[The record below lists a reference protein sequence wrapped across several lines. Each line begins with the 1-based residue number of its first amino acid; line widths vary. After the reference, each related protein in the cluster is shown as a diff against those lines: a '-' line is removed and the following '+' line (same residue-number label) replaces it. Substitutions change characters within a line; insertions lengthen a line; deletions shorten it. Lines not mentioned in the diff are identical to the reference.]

1 LLGISSSNCPS
12 PSINDSVDPSKEP
25 IGGDDSDCIIAPLE
39 AYLDIDAEG
48 GNVGN

>member
-25 IGGDDSDCIIAPLE
+25 IVDDLDCIIAPLE
-39 AYLDIDAEG
+39 AYLDIDAEC

>member
-12 PSINDSVDPSKEP
+12 PSINDSVDPFEEP
-25 IGGDDSDCIIAPLE
+25 IGGNDYDCIIAPFE